1 LNNKTI
7 INNLF
12 IAYANLISNVRSRRD
27 TKLIN

>member
-12 IAYANLISNVRSRRD
+12 IAYANLISNVRSR
-27 TKLIN
+27 